1 MRYVDYKVAS
11 KISSSLYDSMVDTT
25 LLTVKMVHS
34 STTYWPATIAVST
47 VTTFTSSADD
57 T

>member
-1 MRYVDYKVAS
+1 
-11 KISSSLYDSMVDTT
+11 MVDTT

-34 STTYWPATIAVST
+34 STTYWPATIVVST

-57 T
+57 TKIVLTFATAGAT